1 MKIARVH
8 YKTTP
13 KFSGV
18 WADHPQIHRG
28 GGVVKITLPF
38 PSKFSEIGE
47 STCGPGQ
54 AAAVERCTHAAQS
67 AELSLNKHDDC
78 MVEDRMAVKS

>member
-1 MKIARVH
+1 M
-8 YKTTP
+8 
-13 KFSGV
+13 
-18 WADHPQIHRG
+18 
-28 GGVVKITLPF
+28 VKITLPF

-47 STCGPGQ
+47 STGPGQ

-67 AELSLNKHDDC
+67 TELSLNKHDDY

>member
-1 MKIARVH
+1 MVK
-8 YKTTP
+8 
-13 KFSGV
+13 
-18 WADHPQIHRG
+18 
-28 GGVVKITLPF
+28 KITLPF

-67 AELSLNKHDDC
+67 TELSLNKHDDC